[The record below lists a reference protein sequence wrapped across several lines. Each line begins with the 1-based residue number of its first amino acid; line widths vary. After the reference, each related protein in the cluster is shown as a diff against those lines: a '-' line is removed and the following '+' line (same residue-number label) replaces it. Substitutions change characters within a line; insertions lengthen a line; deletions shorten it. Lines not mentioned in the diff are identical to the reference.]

1 MNSHT
6 VQQCQ
11 TYMVD
16 QLRRKH
22 SGNPERSFTSAN
34 NYTVLIIYIYTIKK
48 SNKNYMQLS
57 LARENKVSMSTEKLF
72 GGNEV
77 LKRETRITF
86 QV

>member
-1 MNSHT
+1 MNSQT

-48 SNKNYMQLS
+48 SNKDCMQLS
-57 LARENKVSMSTEKLF
+57 LARENKYEHRKVVW
-72 GGNEV
+72 G
-77 LKRETRITF
+77 
-86 QV
+86 